1 WDMEDKVIR
10 IATIYC
16 YWLMSLYGVSIVM
29 IGTLVP
35 ELLQFFEVSLSD
47 IGFLMTIQCFG
58 GILALFLGSRF
69 AEKVKKSLIIP
80 IAFGSLGLGLLV
92 VGYSASFL
100 VLQTAFFL
108 TGFFIRITDIF
119 LNAFV
124 GQIHQENSGI
134 YLNRLHMFFSI
145 GAFTGPF
152 YSGML
157 IKLDFHWQQIYSI
170 IGILFVVSALLGC
183 WFILPI
189 GKMHQTQSPMNRAP
203 LHFLEIIQDPKIWI
217 LGATL
222 LFYSFHQLSVTVW
235 LPYYMEDSLGASKE
249 MANLAISLFWFG
261 IILGRF
267 FVSIIVKNQDPARLL
282 SFGAFVGAFLL
293 VVGIYSRD
301 IFLTTSAYFIV
312 GLLTGAVIPLAF
324 TICYKIFPEV
334 IALATTFLSIFLLSG
349 QMVGPW
355 LLGVS
360 AEMFSINNAI
370 FLTVITL
377 FGCTVVWKLVSPPIA
392 SIPTKPALR

>member
-1 WDMEDKVIR
+1 MEDKVIK

-35 ELLQFFEVSLSD
+35 ELLQYFEVSLSD

-58 GILALFLGSRF
+58 GMLALFLGSRF

-80 IAFGSLGLGLLV
+80 IAFGALGLGLLI
-92 VGYSASFL
+92 VGYSPSFI
-100 VLQTAFFL
+100 VLQSAFFI

-203 LHFLEIIQDPKIWI
+203 LNFLEIIQDPKIWL

-235 LPYYMEDSLGASKE
+235 LPYYMEDALGASKE

-293 VVGIYSRD
+293 MVGLYSRD

-355 LLGVS
+355 LFGVS
-360 AEMFSINNAI
+360 SEMFSINNAI

>member
-1 WDMEDKVIR
+1 VTEHAKNKS
-10 IATIYC
+10 TIYC

-203 LHFLEIIQDPKIWI
+203 VNFLEIIQDPKIWI

>member
-1 WDMEDKVIR
+1 
-10 IATIYC
+10 
-16 YWLMSLYGVSIVM
+16 MSLYGVSIVM

-35 ELLQFFEVSLSD
+35 ELLQYFEVSLSD

-189 GKMHQTQSPMNRAP
+189 GKMHHTQSPMHRAP

>member
-1 WDMEDKVIR
+1 MTEHAKNKS
-10 IATIYC
+10 TIYC

-35 ELLQFFEVSLSD
+35 ELLQYFEVSLSD

>member
-1 WDMEDKVIR
+1 MTQHVRNK
-10 IATIYC
+10 ATIYC

-35 ELLQFFEVSLSD
+35 ELLRYFEVSLSD
-47 IGFLMTIQCFG
+47 VGFLMTIQCFG

-80 IAFGSLGLGLLV
+80 IAFGFLGLGFLV
-92 VGYSASFL
+92 VGYSSSFL

-124 GQIHQENSGI
+124 GQLHQKKSGV

-152 YSGML
+152 YSGIL
-157 IKLDFHWQQIYSI
+157 IRLDFHWQQIYSI
-170 IGILFVVSALLGC
+170 IGILFVVSGLLGC

-189 GKMHQTQSPMNRAP
+189 GKMDLIRSPQNKVS
-203 LHFLEIIQDPKIWI
+203 LNFLEIIQDPKIWI

-235 LPYYMEDSLGASKE
+235 LPYYLEDSLGASKE

-267 FVSIIVKNQDPARLL
+267 FVSIIVKNQDPVRLL
-282 SFGAFVGAFLL
+282 SLGSFVGAVLL

-301 IFLTTSAYFIV
+301 ILLTTSAYFLV

-360 AEMFSINNAI
+360 AEMFSINYAI

-377 FGCTVVWKLVSPPIA
+377 FGCTLVWKLVSFPITN
-392 SIPTKPALR
+392 IPTKPALR

>member
-1 WDMEDKVIR
+1 
-10 IATIYC
+10 
-16 YWLMSLYGVSIVM
+16 MSLYGVSIVM

-35 ELLQFFEVSLSD
+35 ELLQYFEVSLSD

-189 GKMHQTQSPMNRAP
+189 GKMHHTQSPMNRTP

>member
-1 WDMEDKVIR
+1 MAEDSKNK
-10 IATIYC
+10 ATFYC

-35 ELLQFFEVSLSD
+35 ELLQYFEVSLSE

-80 IAFGSLGLGLLV
+80 IAFGALGLGLLT
-92 VGYSASFL
+92 VGNSPSFI
-100 VLQTAFFL
+100 VLQSAFFI

-124 GQIHQENSGI
+124 GQMHQEESGI

-145 GAFTGPF
+145 GAFTGPL

-157 IKLDFHWQQIYSI
+157 IKLDFHWQQIYTI
-170 IGILFVVSALLGC
+170 IGILFVVSALLGY
-183 WFILPI
+183 WFILPMGRI
-189 GKMHQTQSPMNRAP
+189 QKTQKPQNRIP
-203 LHFLEIIQDPKIWI
+203 LNFLEIIQDPKIWI
-217 LGATL
+217 LGVTL

-249 MANLAISLFWFG
+249 TANLAISLFWFG
-261 IILGRF
+261 IILGRL

-282 SFGAFVGAFLL
+282 SLGAFVGAVLL

-301 IFLTTSAYFIV
+301 ILLTTGAYFLV
-312 GLLTGAVIPLAF
+312 GFLTGAVIPLAF

-349 QMVGPW
+349 QLVGPW
-355 LLGVS
+355 LLGIS
-360 AEMFSINNAI
+360 AEIFTIHHAI

-377 FGCTVVWKLVSPPIA
+377 FGCTLVWKLVSSPT
-392 SIPTKPALR
+392 SHIPSKPALR

>member
-1 WDMEDKVIR
+1 M
-10 IATIYC
+10 ATDSKNKATFYC
-16 YWLMSLYGVSIVM
+16 YWLMSIYGVSIVM

-35 ELLQFFEVSLSD
+35 ELLPYFDVSLSE

-69 AEKVKKSLIIP
+69 AEKVKKSLIVP
-80 IAFGSLGLGLLV
+80 IAFGALGLGLLI
-92 VGYSASFL
+92 VGYSPSFL
-100 VLQTAFFL
+100 FLQFAFFI
-108 TGFFIRITDIF
+108 TGFFIRIADIF

-124 GQIHQENSGI
+124 GQMHQEKSGI

-152 YSGML
+152 YSGLL

-183 WFILPI
+183 WCILPM
-189 GKMHQTQSPMNRAP
+189 GRMHQTQAPKNRAS
-203 LHFLEIIQDPKIWI
+203 LKFLEIIQDPKIWI

-235 LPYYMEDSLGASKE
+235 LPYYMEDTLGASKE

-282 SFGAFVGAFLL
+282 SLGAFVGAVFL

-301 IFLTTSAYFIV
+301 IFLTTSAYFLV

-355 LLGVS
+355 LLGIS
-360 AEMFSINNAI
+360 AEMFTIYHAI

-377 FGCTVVWKLVSPPIA
+377 FGCTLVWKLVSCPTS
-392 SIPTKPALR
+392 SIPSKPALR

>member
-1 WDMEDKVIR
+1 MAEDSKNK
-10 IATIYC
+10 ATFYC

-35 ELLQFFEVSLSD
+35 ELLQYFEVSLSE

-80 IAFGSLGLGLLV
+80 IAFGALGLGLLT
-92 VGYSASFL
+92 VGNSPSFI
-100 VLQTAFFL
+100 VLQSAFFI

-124 GQIHQENSGI
+124 GQMHQEESGI

-145 GAFTGPF
+145 GAFTGPL

-157 IKLDFHWQQIYSI
+157 IKLDFHWQQIYTI
-170 IGILFVVSALLGC
+170 IGILFVVSALLGY
-183 WFILPI
+183 WFILPMGRI
-189 GKMHQTQSPMNRAP
+189 QPTQKPQNRIP
-203 LHFLEIIQDPKIWI
+203 LNFLEIIQDPKIWI
-217 LGATL
+217 LGITL

-249 MANLAISLFWFG
+249 TANLAISLFWFG
-261 IILGRF
+261 IILGRL

-282 SFGAFVGAFLL
+282 SLGAFVGAVLL

-301 IFLTTSAYFIV
+301 ILLTTSAYFLV

-355 LLGVS
+355 LLGIS
-360 AEMFSINNAI
+360 AEIFTIHHAI

-377 FGCTVVWKLVSPPIA
+377 FGCTLVWKLVSSPT
-392 SIPTKPALR
+392 SRIPSKPALR

>member
-1 WDMEDKVIR
+1 
-10 IATIYC
+10 
-16 YWLMSLYGVSIVM
+16 MSLYGVSIVM

-35 ELLQFFEVSLSD
+35 ELLQYFEVSLSE

-80 IAFGSLGLGLLV
+80 IAFGALGLGLLT
-92 VGYSASFL
+92 VGNSPSFI
-100 VLQTAFFL
+100 VLQSAFFI

-124 GQIHQENSGI
+124 GQMHQEESGI

-145 GAFTGPF
+145 GAFTGPL

-170 IGILFVVSALLGC
+170 IGILFVVSALLGY
-183 WFILPI
+183 WFILPMGRI
-189 GKMHQTQSPMNRAP
+189 QQTQKPQNRIP
-203 LHFLEIIQDPKIWI
+203 LNFLEIIQDPKIWI
-217 LGATL
+217 LGVTL

-249 MANLAISLFWFG
+249 TANLAISLFWFG
-261 IILGRF
+261 IILGRL

-282 SFGAFVGAFLL
+282 SLGAFVGAVLL

-301 IFLTTSAYFIV
+301 ILLTTSAYFLV

-355 LLGVS
+355 LLGIS
-360 AEMFSINNAI
+360 AEIFTIHHAI

-377 FGCTVVWKLVSPPIA
+377 FGCTLVWKLVSSPT
-392 SIPTKPALR
+392 SRIPSKPALR

>member
-1 WDMEDKVIR
+1 
-10 IATIYC
+10 
-16 YWLMSLYGVSIVM
+16 MSIYGVSIVM

-35 ELLQFFEVSLSD
+35 ELLPYFDVSLSE

-69 AEKVKKSLIIP
+69 AEKVKKSIIIP
-80 IAFGSLGLGLLV
+80 IAFGALGLGLLIV
-92 VGYSASFL
+92 SYSPSFL
-100 VLQTAFFL
+100 VLQFAFFI
-108 TGFFIRITDIF
+108 TGFFIRIADIF

-124 GQIHQENSGI
+124 GQMHQEKSGI

-152 YSGML
+152 YSGLL

-183 WFILPI
+183 WFILPMGRI
-189 GKMHQTQSPMNRAP
+189 QQSQAPKNRAP
-203 LHFLEIIQDPKIWI
+203 LKFLEIIQDSKIWI

-282 SFGAFVGAFLL
+282 SLGAFVGAVFL

-301 IFLTTSAYFIV
+301 IFLTTSAYFLV
-312 GLLTGAVIPLAF
+312 GLLTGAVIPLVF

-355 LLGVS
+355 LLGIS
-360 AEMFSINNAI
+360 AEIFTIHHAI

-377 FGCTVVWKLVSPPIA
+377 FGCTLVRKLVGSPTS
-392 SIPTKPALR
+392 SIPSKPALR

>member
-1 WDMEDKVIR
+1 MAEDSKNK
-10 IATIYC
+10 ATFYC

-35 ELLQFFEVSLSD
+35 ELLQYFEVSLSE

-80 IAFGSLGLGLLV
+80 IAFGALGLGLLT
-92 VGYSASFL
+92 VGYSPSFI
-100 VLQTAFFL
+100 VLQSAFFI

-124 GQIHQENSGI
+124 GQMHQEESGI

-145 GAFTGPF
+145 GAFTGPL

-170 IGILFVVSALLGC
+170 IGILFVVSALLGY
-183 WFILPI
+183 WFILPMGRI
-189 GKMHQTQSPMNRAP
+189 QKTQKPQNRIP
-203 LHFLEIIQDPKIWI
+203 LNFLEIIQDPKIWI
-217 LGATL
+217 LGVTL

-249 MANLAISLFWFG
+249 TANLAISLFWFG
-261 IILGRF
+261 IILGRL

-282 SFGAFVGAFLL
+282 SLGAFVGAVLL

-301 IFLTTSAYFIV
+301 ILLTTSAYFLV

-355 LLGVS
+355 LLGIS
-360 AEMFSINNAI
+360 AEIFTIHHAI

-377 FGCTVVWKLVSPPIA
+377 FGCTLVWKLVSSPT
-392 SIPTKPALR
+392 SHIPSKPALR

>member
-1 WDMEDKVIR
+1 
-10 IATIYC
+10 
-16 YWLMSLYGVSIVM
+16 MSLYGVSIVM

-35 ELLQFFEVSLSD
+35 ELLQYFEVSLSE

-80 IAFGSLGLGLLV
+80 IAFGALGLGLLT
-92 VGYSASFL
+92 VGNSPSFI
-100 VLQTAFFL
+100 VLQSAFFI

-124 GQIHQENSGI
+124 GQMHQEESGI

-145 GAFTGPF
+145 GAFTGPL

-157 IKLDFHWQQIYSI
+157 IKLDFHWQQIYTI
-170 IGILFVVSALLGC
+170 IGILFVVSALLGY
-183 WFILPI
+183 WFILPMGRI
-189 GKMHQTQSPMNRAP
+189 QPTQKPQNRIP
-203 LHFLEIIQDPKIWI
+203 LNFLEIIQDPKIWI
-217 LGATL
+217 LGVTL

-249 MANLAISLFWFG
+249 TANLAISLFWFG
-261 IILGRF
+261 IILGRL

-282 SFGAFVGAFLL
+282 SFGAFVGAVLL

-301 IFLTTSAYFIV
+301 ILLTTSAYFLV

-355 LLGVS
+355 LLGIS
-360 AEMFSINNAI
+360 AEIFTIHHAI

-377 FGCTVVWKLVSPPIA
+377 FGCTLVWKLVSSPT
-392 SIPTKPALR
+392 SHIPSKPALR

>member
-1 WDMEDKVIR
+1 
-10 IATIYC
+10 
-16 YWLMSLYGVSIVM
+16 MSLYGVSIVM

-35 ELLQFFEVSLSD
+35 ELLQYFEVSLSE

-80 IAFGSLGLGLLV
+80 IAFGALGLGLLT
-92 VGYSASFL
+92 VGNSPSFI
-100 VLQTAFFL
+100 VLQSAFFI

-124 GQIHQENSGI
+124 GQMHQEESGI

-145 GAFTGPF
+145 GAFTGPL

-170 IGILFVVSALLGC
+170 IGILFVVSALLGY
-183 WFILPI
+183 WFILPMGRI
-189 GKMHQTQSPMNRAP
+189 QQTQKPQNRIP
-203 LHFLEIIQDPKIWI
+203 LNFLEIIQDPKIWI
-217 LGATL
+217 LGVTL

-249 MANLAISLFWFG
+249 TANLAISLFWFG
-261 IILGRF
+261 IILGRL

-282 SFGAFVGAFLL
+282 SLGAFVGAVLL

-301 IFLTTSAYFIV
+301 ILLTTGAYFLV
-312 GLLTGAVIPLAF
+312 GFLTGAVIPLAF

-355 LLGVS
+355 LLGIS
-360 AEMFSINNAI
+360 AEIFTIHHAI

-377 FGCTVVWKLVSPPIA
+377 FGCTLVWKLVSSPT
-392 SIPTKPALR
+392 SHIPSKPALR

>member
-1 WDMEDKVIR
+1 MKDKIIR
-10 IATIYC
+10 NVTVYC

-35 ELLQFFEVSLSD
+35 ELLQYFEVSLSE

-80 IAFGSLGLGLLV
+80 IAFGALGLGLLI
-92 VGYSASFL
+92 VGYSPSFI
-100 VLQTAFFL
+100 VLQSAFFI

-124 GQIHQENSGI
+124 GQMHQEESGI

-170 IGILFVVSALLGC
+170 IGILFVVSALLGY
-183 WFILPI
+183 WFILPMGRI
-189 GKMHQTQSPMNRAP
+189 QQTQKPQNRVP
-203 LHFLEIIQDPKIWI
+203 LNFLEIIQDPKIWI
-217 LGATL
+217 LGVTL

-235 LPYYMEDSLGASKE
+235 LPYYMEDSLEASKE

-261 IILGRF
+261 IILGRL

-282 SFGAFVGAFLL
+282 SLGAFVGAALL

-301 IFLTTSAYFIV
+301 ILLTTSAYFLV

-349 QMVGPW
+349 QIVGPW
-355 LLGVS
+355 LLGIS
-360 AEMFSINNAI
+360 AEISTLHHAI

-377 FGCTVVWKLVSPPIA
+377 FGCTLVWKLVSSPT
-392 SIPTKPALR
+392 SHIPSKPALR

>member
-1 WDMEDKVIR
+1 MEDKKIR
-10 IATIYC
+10 TATVYC

-35 ELLQFFEVSLSD
+35 ELLQYFEVSLSE

-80 IAFGSLGLGLLV
+80 IAFGALGLGLLT
-92 VGYSASFL
+92 VGNSPSFI
-100 VLQTAFFL
+100 VLQSAFFI

-124 GQIHQENSGI
+124 GQMHQEESGI

-170 IGILFVVSALLGC
+170 IGILFVVSALLGY
-183 WFILPI
+183 WFILPMGRI
-189 GKMHQTQSPMNRAP
+189 QQTQKPQNRIP
-203 LHFLEIIQDPKIWI
+203 LNFLEIIQDPKIWI
-217 LGATL
+217 LGVTL

-249 MANLAISLFWFG
+249 TANLAISLFWFG
-261 IILGRF
+261 IILGRL

-282 SFGAFVGAFLL
+282 SLGAFVGAVLL

-301 IFLTTSAYFIV
+301 ILLTTSAYFLV

-355 LLGVS
+355 LLGIS
-360 AEMFSINNAI
+360 AEIFTIHHAI

-377 FGCTVVWKLVSPPIA
+377 FGCTLVWKLVSSPT
-392 SIPTKPALR
+392 SRIPSKPALR

>member
-1 WDMEDKVIR
+1 MAENSKNK
-10 IATIYC
+10 ATFYC

-35 ELLQFFEVSLSD
+35 ELLQYFEVSLSE

-80 IAFGSLGLGLLV
+80 IAFGALGLGLLT
-92 VGYSASFL
+92 VGNSPSFI
-100 VLQTAFFL
+100 VLQSAFFI

-124 GQIHQENSGI
+124 GQMHQEESGI

-145 GAFTGPF
+145 GAFTGPL

-170 IGILFVVSALLGC
+170 IGILFVVSALLGY
-183 WFILPI
+183 WFILPMGRI
-189 GKMHQTQSPMNRAP
+189 QQTQKPKNRIP
-203 LHFLEIIQDPKIWI
+203 LNFLEIIQDPKIWI
-217 LGATL
+217 LGVTL

-261 IILGRF
+261 IILGRL

-282 SFGAFVGAFLL
+282 SLGAFVGAVLL

-301 IFLTTSAYFIV
+301 ILLTTSAYFLV

-355 LLGVS
+355 LLGIS
-360 AEMFSINNAI
+360 AEIFTIHHAI

-377 FGCTVVWKLVSPPIA
+377 FGCTLVWKLVSSPT
-392 SIPTKPALR
+392 SRIPSKPALR

>member
-1 WDMEDKVIR
+1 
-10 IATIYC
+10 TIYC

-35 ELLQFFEVSLSD
+35 ELLQYFEVSLSD

>member
-1 WDMEDKVIR
+1 
-10 IATIYC
+10 
-16 YWLMSLYGVSIVM
+16 MSLYGVSIVM

-35 ELLQFFEVSLSD
+35 ELLQYFEVSLSE

-58 GILALFLGSRF
+58 GGLALFLGSRF

-80 IAFGSLGLGLLV
+80 IAFGALGLGLLT
-92 VGYSASFL
+92 VGNSPSFI
-100 VLQTAFFL
+100 VLQSAFFI

-124 GQIHQENSGI
+124 GQMHQEESGI

-170 IGILFVVSALLGC
+170 IGILFVVSALLGY
-183 WFILPI
+183 WFILPMGRI
-189 GKMHQTQSPMNRAP
+189 QPTQKPQNRIP
-203 LHFLEIIQDPKIWI
+203 LNFLEIIQDPKIWI
-217 LGATL
+217 LGVTL

-249 MANLAISLFWFG
+249 TANLAISLFWFG
-261 IILGRF
+261 IILGRL

-282 SFGAFVGAFLL
+282 SLGAFVGAVLL

-301 IFLTTSAYFIV
+301 ILLTTSAYFLV

-355 LLGVS
+355 LLGIS
-360 AEMFSINNAI
+360 AEIFTIHHAI

-377 FGCTVVWKLVSPPIA
+377 FGCTLVWKLVSSPT
-392 SIPTKPALR
+392 SHIPSKPALR

>member
-1 WDMEDKVIR
+1 
-10 IATIYC
+10 
-16 YWLMSLYGVSIVM
+16 
-29 IGTLVP
+29 
-35 ELLQFFEVSLSD
+35 
-47 IGFLMTIQCFG
+47 
-58 GILALFLGSRF
+58 
-69 AEKVKKSLIIP
+69 
-80 IAFGSLGLGLLV
+80 
-92 VGYSASFL
+92 VGYSPSFI
-100 VLQTAFFL
+100 VLQSAFFI

-124 GQIHQENSGI
+124 GQIHQEESGI

-170 IGILFVVSALLGC
+170 IGILFVVSALLGY
-183 WFILPI
+183 WFILPMGRI
-189 GKMHQTQSPMNRAP
+189 QQTQKPQNRVP
-203 LHFLEIIQDPKIWI
+203 LNFLEIIQDPKIWI

-282 SFGAFVGAFLL
+282 SYGAFVGAFLL

-301 IFLTTSAYFIV
+301 IFLTSSAYFIV

-360 AEMFSINNAI
+360 AEMISINNAI